1 MTGGCCTVLTV
12 DRRPTPGGTTGTPAS
27 TSASPGD
34 LAADWPRHP
43 HVTSSLT
50 PDWLP
55 RDPLVPAQWI
65 NNVTYCGGSRDSCVT
80 EMIVTVA
87 NVTMPSPGVVHH
99 DYTDAPLSPQSEVGI
114 SLFILG
120 LGMEVYLF
128 ARYLVFRYLE
138 AHMSE

>member
-1 MTGGCCTVLTV
+1 M
-12 DRRPTPGGTTGTPAS
+12 
-27 TSASPGD
+27 
-34 LAADWPRHP
+34 
-43 HVTSSLT
+43 TSSLT

-114 SLFILG
+114 SSLFHIRVRNG
-120 LGMEVYLF
+120 SIFICSIFSV
-128 ARYLVFRYLE
+128 
-138 AHMSE
+138 

>member
-1 MTGGCCTVLTV
+1 M
-12 DRRPTPGGTTGTPAS
+12 
-27 TSASPGD
+27 
-34 LAADWPRHP
+34 
-43 HVTSSLT
+43 TSSLT

-99 DYTDAPLSPQSEVGI
+99 DYTDAPLSPQSEVGNTLVH
-114 SLFILG
+114 SHSILG

-128 ARYLVFRYLE
+128 AI
-138 AHMSE
+138 

>member
-1 MTGGCCTVLTV
+1 M
-12 DRRPTPGGTTGTPAS
+12 
-27 TSASPGD
+27 
-34 LAADWPRHP
+34 
-43 HVTSSLT
+43 TSSLT

-114 SLFILG
+114 SLFISG
-120 LGMEVYLF
+120 LGMEAYLF
-128 ARYLVFRYLE
+128 LDI
-138 AHMSE
+138 